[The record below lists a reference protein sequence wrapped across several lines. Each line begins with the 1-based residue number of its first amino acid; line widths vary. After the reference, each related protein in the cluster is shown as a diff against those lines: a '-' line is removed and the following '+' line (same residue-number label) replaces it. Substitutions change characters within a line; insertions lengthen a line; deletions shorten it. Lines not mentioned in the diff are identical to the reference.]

1 VKDLQIVTFLT
12 DFGWCGGYVAAC
24 EATIARVCPSA
35 RLLHVS
41 HDVPVGDV
49 PAGALVLA
57 RVAPLCPEAVHLAV
71 IDPGVGTARRPI
83 VLAAARGDFLVGP
96 DNGLLTDAAEAL
108 GGATGA
114 WALDVERVRIRAGL
128 SPETVSTT
136 FHGRD
141 LFAPASALLAA
152 GTEPASLGRALELA
166 SLVRLAPI
174 PVQTTG
180 GEASAPVIEVDRFGN
195 VGLGLPFAQLPAG
208 QSVDARFLVE
218 VAGDDLPEWS
228 ARVVRTYG
236 ELLPGELGLIRD
248 SWGQAAL
255 ALNGA
260 SASELLDVR
269 RGVMVTLTPFDG
281 GLADR
286 GGAGGDAAPAES
298 NH

>member
-1 VKDLQIVTFLT
+1 MKSLEIITFLT

-41 HDVPVGDV
+41 HEVPVGDV

-57 RVAPLCPEAVHLAV
+57 RIAPLCPEAVHLAV

-83 VLAAARGDFLVGP
+83 ALEVARGDFLVGP
-96 DNGLLTDAAEAL
+96 DNGLLIDAAASL

-114 WALDVERVRIRAGL
+114 WALDVERVRAQAGL
-128 SPETVSTT
+128 SPEAISTT

-152 GTEPASLGRALELA
+152 GAYPASLGRALDLA
-166 SLVRLAPI
+166 SLVRLAAI
-174 PVQTTG
+174 PVQATDEG
-180 GEASAPVIEVDRFGN
+180 ASAPVIEIDRFGN
-195 VGLGLPFAQLPAG
+195 VGLGLPFAELPAG
-208 QSVDARFLVE
+208 QSADARFLVE

-228 ARVVRTYG
+228 ARVVSTYG
-236 ELLPGELGLIRD
+236 DLFPGELGLIKD

-260 SASELLDVR
+260 SASELLGVR
-269 RGVMVTLTPFDG
+269 RGVIVTLTPFG
-281 GLADR
+281 GDF
-286 GGAGGDAAPAES
+286 AGGDGAGTAAAPAEPKT
-298 NH
+298 